1 MARKTKK
8 EALKTRETI
17 IDAAVR
23 VFSVQGVSQTTLA
36 DIAREAGVTR
46 GAIYWHFKNK
56 ADLLEVLWDD
66 LFSPFEIVRHVAE
79 NTGEKDPLGVLHK
92 AHLDLFLGLQKH
104 PRRLQMLNLLLASE
118 TAEDPSYDVH
128 MQHFQEG
135 QEIIGKVLARAVQ
148 QGQLPASFNV
158 RIGALATIAFVS
170 GLIRKWLMFP
180 DKIRVEREIPAL
192 LEGLQQMLR
201 FGFGASREDG

>member
-1 MARKTKK
+1 MARKTKE

-17 IDAAVR
+17 IEAAVR
-23 VFSVQGVSQTTLA
+23 VFSVKGVAQTTLA

-66 LFSPFEIVRHVAE
+66 LFSPFDTVRHVAE
-79 NTGEKDPLGVLHK
+79 NIGEKDPLGVLHK
-92 AHLDLFLGLQKH
+92 AHLDLFRGLQKH

-118 TAEDPSYDVH
+118 TAEDPSYEIH
-128 MQHFQEG
+128 AQHFQEG
-135 QEIIGKVLARAVQ
+135 QEVIGKVLVKAVQ
-148 QGQLPASFNV
+148 QGQLPESFNV
-158 RIGALATIAFVS
+158 RIGAMATIAFLS

-180 DKIRVEREIPAL
+180 DQLRVDQEIPLL

-201 FGFGASREDG
+201 SGFAGSPEKA